1 MSLPL
6 EGVRVLDLTRILAGP
21 FATMK
26 LADMGAEVTKVEIPI
41 TGDDTRRWGPPF
53 ANGEATYFIA
63 VNRNK
68 RSITLNLKHP
78 RAKEVLERLIRRSD
92 VIIENFRPGTL
103 ADLGF
108 PWETIRSHNPK
119 IVYCAI
125 SGYGQEGKF
134 RDKASYDVIVQGEC
148 GVMEL
153 TGSPDGPPTKVGLS
167 IADQVAGMLAVEG
180 VLLALL
186 RRAKTGEGD
195 RVDISLLDGML
206 SMLTYQAQM
215 WLSAGQMPHRMGNRH
230 PSIVPYETF
239 QTKDVYLNVGVAN
252 ETLWKKFC
260 AVIGCPHLATDP
272 RFETNEQRVIHRE
285 PLIHTIQEV
294 LRRRNASEWIAA
306 FEAAGIPCGLVR
318 DMQAICKAA
327 EEDTREMIIE
337 AEHPAGNIRMIGNPV
352 KLDSARG
359 KMKYVGPP
367 RLGQHTNAILREL
380 GYTEDEIDTLR
391 REKAV

>member
-6 EGVRVLDLTRILAGP
+6 AGVRVLDLTRILAGP
-21 FATMK
+21 YATMK

-41 TGDDTRRWGPPF
+41 TGDDTRKWGPPF

-68 RSITLNLKHP
+68 RSMTLNLKHA
-78 RAKEVLERLIRRSD
+78 RAKDVLERLIRRSD
-92 VIIENFRPGTL
+92 VLLENFRPGTL
-103 ADLGF
+103 AELGF
-108 PWETIRSHNPK
+108 PWERIRALNPK

-148 GVMEL
+148 GVMDL

-167 IADQVAGMLAVEG
+167 IADQIAGMLAVEG
-180 VLLALL
+180 VLLALF
-186 RRAKTGEGD
+186 RREKSGEGD

-215 WLSAGQMPHRMGNRH
+215 WLSAGQMPKRMGNRH

-239 QTKDVYLNVGVAN
+239 QAKDVHLNVGVAN
-252 ETLWKKFC
+252 ETLWKRFC
-260 AVIGCPHLATDP
+260 DVVGKPEWAADE
-272 RFETNEQRVIHRE
+272 RFESNEQRVRNRE
-285 PLIHTIQEV
+285 TLIPMVQEV
-294 LRRRNASEWIAA
+294 LRGRTAVEWIAA
-306 FEAAGIPCGLVR
+306 FEGAGIPCGLIR
-318 DMQAICKAA
+318 NMEAICDAA
-327 EEDTREMIIE
+327 EEDTREMIVE

-352 KLDSARG
+352 KLESARG
-359 KMKYVGPP
+359 RMKFVGPP

-380 GYTEDEIDTLR
+380 GYSEDEIDTLR
-391 REKAV
+391 MEKAV